1 LTALAKYGN
10 ICLVKLNYFYEDRHI
25 FRISLVKIFKNTGGL
40 LKMKL
45 ENKRLLQLLAEQYVR
60 ISGLE
65 QELSIA
71 ESTVQELAS
80 GRGLP
85 KIKGR

>member
-1 LTALAKYGN
+1 
-10 ICLVKLNYFYEDRHI
+10 
-25 FRISLVKIFKNTGGL
+25 
-40 LKMKL
+40 MKL